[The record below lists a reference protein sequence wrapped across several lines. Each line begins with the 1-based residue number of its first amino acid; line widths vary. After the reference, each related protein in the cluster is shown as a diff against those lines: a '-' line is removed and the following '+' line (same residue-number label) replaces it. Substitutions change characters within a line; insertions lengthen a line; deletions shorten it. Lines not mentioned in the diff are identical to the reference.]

1 MDMSKASTTR
11 TGRNIAIIGAGFTGS
26 LTALHLVKNAKP
38 GDRIYLIER
47 NAQFGR
53 GLAYSTGNP
62 NHLLNVRAGNM
73 SAYADAP
80 DHFVQWLRKLPKATR
95 AMLGEYPGPT
105 TFVPRGLYGSYIQQQ
120 LGDELWRG
128 EHGGNLFLVT
138 DEAVAIHHDDGPKR
152 LSVELAVG
160 RRLTVDRVVLATGNL
175 LPGRSKGAYF
185 SNPWDEAATRG
196 LAPDDEVLILG
207 SGLTTVDTI
216 VSLLDRGH
224 QGPIHAVSRRGLLPR
239 LHMAAGIDDLPRPWR
254 FERPLSGASLSGLL
268 REIRS
273 ACKEAARRGEDWRIV
288 VDGLRPH
295 TQRLWRE
302 MPQGE
307 RARFLRHLRPWWDVH
322 RHRSAPRV
330 MARVLDA
337 IQRRQLAI
345 HAGRVEEIVDIERA
359 PSVTVRMR
367 GTDWQR
373 RFEPARIIDCTGP
386 TSDLTKP
393 EQPVI
398 RHLLAEGAARAD
410 SLDLGIDVNGD
421 GALIDAKGRA
431 SRDIFAVGPITRGTF
446 WEIIAVPDIRVA
458 CERLAQSLLPAQAR
472 SEEKVAAHA

>member
-1 MDMSKASTTR
+1 MSKVSTTR
-11 TGRNIAIIGAGFTGS
+11 TTRNIAIIGAGFTGS
-26 LTALHLVKNAKP
+26 LTALHLLKHARPN
-38 GDRIYLIER
+38 DRIYLLER

-73 SAYADAP
+73 SAYADEP
-80 DHFVQWLRKLPKATR
+80 DHFVHWLRKLPKATR
-95 AMLGEYPGPT
+95 AMLSEYPGPT

-128 EHGGNLFLVT
+128 ERAGNLFLVT
-138 DEAVAIHHDDGPKR
+138 DEAVAIHREADGPKG

-160 RRLTVDRVVLATGNL
+160 RRLPVDRVVLATGNL

-196 LAPDDEVLILG
+196 LGAEDEVLILG
-207 SGLTTVDTI
+207 SGLTMVDTI
-216 VSLLDRGH
+216 VSLLDGGH
-224 QGPIHAVSRRGLLPR
+224 KGPIHAVSRRGLLPR
-239 LHMAAGIDDLPRPWR
+239 LHMAAGIDDLPRPWQ
-254 FERPLSGASLSGLL
+254 FERPLSGVSLSGLL
-268 REIRS
+268 REIRA
-273 ACKEAARRGEDWRIV
+273 ACKEAARTGDDWRIV
-288 VDGLRPH
+288 IDGLRPH

-302 MPQGE
+302 MPQAE

-330 MARVLDA
+330 MARVLEA

-345 HAGRVEEIVDIERA
+345 HAGRVEEIADVERA

-373 RFEPARIIDCTGP
+373 RFEPARIIDCTGLTP
-386 TSDLTKP
+386 DLSKL

-398 RHLLAEGAARAD
+398 RQLLAQGTARAD
-410 SLDLGIDVNGD
+410 ALNLGIDVGGD
-421 GALIDAKGRA
+421 GALIDADGRT
-431 SRDIFAVGPITRGTF
+431 SRDIFAIGPITRGTF
-446 WEIIAVPDIRVA
+446 WDITAVPDIRSA

-472 SEEKVAAHA
+472 GTNKVVAHA

>member
-1 MDMSKASTTR
+1 MSKVSTTR
-11 TGRNIAIIGAGFTGS
+11 TARNIAIIGAGFTGS
-26 LTALHLVKNAKP
+26 LTALHLLKNARP

-95 AMLGEYPGPT
+95 AMLSEYPGPT

-128 EHGGNLFLVT
+128 DRGGNLFLVT
-138 DEAVAIHHDDGPKR
+138 DEAVAIHREDGTRR

-160 RRLTVDRVVLATGNL
+160 RRLAVDRVVLATGNL

-196 LAPDDEVLILG
+196 LAPEDEVLILG
-207 SGLTTVDTI
+207 SGLTMVDTI

-224 QGPIHAVSRRGLLPR
+224 SGRIHAVSRRGLLPR
-239 LHMAAGIDDLPRPWR
+239 LHMAAGIDDLPRPWQ
-254 FERPLSGASLSGLL
+254 FDRPLSGHSLLDLL
-268 REIRS
+268 REIRA
-273 ACKEAARRGEDWRIV
+273 ACKTAAQKGEDWRIV
-288 VDGLRPH
+288 IDGLRPH
-295 TQRLWRE
+295 TQRLWQE
-302 MPQGE
+302 MPQAE

-345 HAGRVEEIVDIERA
+345 VAGRVDVIADVEQA
-359 PSVTVRMR
+359 PSVTVRLR
-367 GTDWQR
+367 GSDQQR
-373 RFEPARIIDCTGP
+373 RFEPTRIIDCTGLTP
-386 TSDLTKP
+386 DLSRL

-398 RHLLAEGAARAD
+398 RQLLAQGAARAD
-410 SLDLGIDVNGD
+410 TLGLGIDVNAE
-421 GALIDAKGRA
+421 GALIDGKGRA
-431 SRDIFAVGPITRGTF
+431 SSDIFAVGPITRGTF
-446 WEIIAVPDIRVA
+446 WEIIAVPDIRTA
-458 CERLAQSLLPAQAR
+458 CEQLSHRLLPR
-472 SEEKVAAHA
+472 VTRGVEKLAAHA

>member
-1 MDMSKASTTR
+1 MSKVSTTR
-11 TGRNIAIIGAGFTGS
+11 TTRNIAIIGAGFTGS
-26 LTALHLVKNAKP
+26 LTALHLLKHARP
-38 GDRIYLIER
+38 GDRIDLIER

-95 AMLGEYPGPT
+95 AMLSEYPGPT

-128 EHGGNLFLVT
+128 DRGGNLFLVT
-138 DEAVAIHHDDGPKR
+138 DEAVAIHREDRTRR

-160 RRLTVDRVVLATGNL
+160 RRLAVDRVVLATGNL

-196 LAPDDEVLILG
+196 LAPEDEVLILG
-207 SGLTTVDTI
+207 SGLTMVDTI

-224 QGPIHAVSRRGLLPR
+224 SGRIHAVSRRGLLPR
-239 LHMAAGIDDLPRPWR
+239 LHMAAGIDDLPRPWQ
-254 FERPLSGASLSGLL
+254 FDRPLSGHSLLDLL
-268 REIRS
+268 REIRA
-273 ACKEAARRGEDWRIV
+273 ACKTAAQKGEDWRIV
-288 VDGLRPH
+288 IDGLRPH
-295 TQRLWRE
+295 TQRLWQE
-302 MPQGE
+302 MPQAE

-345 HAGRVEEIVDIERA
+345 VAGRVDVIADVEQA
-359 PSVTVRMR
+359 PSVTVRLR
-367 GTDWQR
+367 GSDQQR
-373 RFEPARIIDCTGP
+373 RFEPTRIIDCTGLTP
-386 TSDLTKP
+386 DLSRL

-398 RHLLAEGAARAD
+398 RQLLAQGAARAD
-410 SLDLGIDVNGD
+410 TLGLGIDVNAE
-421 GALIDAKGRA
+421 GALIDGKGRA
-431 SRDIFAVGPITRGTF
+431 SSDIFAVGPITRGTF
-446 WEIIAVPDIRVA
+446 WEIIAVPDIRTA
-458 CERLAQSLLPAQAR
+458 CEQLSHRLLPR
-472 SEEKVAAHA
+472 VTRGVEKLAAHA